1 MMKPSGH
8 LRPLKSRRYPIQN
21 LRVPYSD
28 FIVGGKYDMKDVIQ
42 PTYDEINEKY
52 GINEKQD

>member
-1 MMKPSGH
+1 
-8 LRPLKSRRYPIQN
+8 
-21 LRVPYSD
+21 
-28 FIVGGKYDMKDVIQ
+28 VGGKYDMKDVIQ